1 MHALL
6 AVQIDHVKNFMREL
20 LLQGTFDSFLVSEV
34 SITTFTTFSIDGQLH
49 PEFFGPEK
57 CESLRAENRGSILWK
72 EARPYCLG
80 IIKGQQSPLSF
91 HIILQADS
99 ALTAQICAS
108 AGLSFSPEDIF
119 GLFLNLQFRGG
130 ILSLTTG
137 SSLKVFTPDKSLD
150 RAWDRFVR
158 EWLEKEG
165 ITN

>member
-1 MHALL
+1 ML
-6 AVQIDHVKNFMREL
+6 AIQIDHVKDFMKKL
-20 LLQGTFDSFLVSEV
+20 LLQDAFDSFLVSEI

-49 PEFFGPEK
+49 PEFFDPEK
-57 CESLRAENRGSILWK
+57 CEALRAENRSSILWK
-72 EARPYCLG
+72 EARPFCLS

-91 HIILQADS
+91 HIVLQADS
-99 ALTAQICAS
+99 ALTAQLSAS

-130 ILSLTTG
+130 VLSVTTG
-137 SSLKVFTPDKSLD
+137 TSLKVFTPDKSLD

-158 EWLEKEG
+158 EWLEKEE